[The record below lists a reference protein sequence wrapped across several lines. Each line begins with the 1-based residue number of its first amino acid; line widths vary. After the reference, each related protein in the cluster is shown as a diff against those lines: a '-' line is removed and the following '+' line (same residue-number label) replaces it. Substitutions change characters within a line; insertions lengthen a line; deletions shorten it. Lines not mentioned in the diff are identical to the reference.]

1 MIRIVVAEDQNL
13 VLGALVA
20 LLGLEADFAVVGE
33 ATDGRAALDLVRE
46 KRPDLLLAD
55 IEMPKLTGI
64 EVAQRVQRLGVPT
77 RVVMVTTFARP
88 GYVRRALDAGAG
100 GYLLKDAPAD
110 ELAAALR
117 RIHAGARI
125 IDPSLMMDA
134 CLEDDPLSDRQRQV
148 LREAGEGR
156 SASEISSSLHIAVGT
171 VRNYLSAAIGKLGAA
186 NRIEAARI
194 AREKGW
200 L

>member
-20 LLGLEADFAVVGE
+20 LLRLEEDFDIVGE
-33 ATDGRAALDLVRE
+33 ATDGRAALDLVE
-46 KRPDLLLAD
+46 ANRPDLLLAD

-64 EVAQRVQRLGVPT
+64 EVAQRVQRIGAPT

-88 GYVRRALDAGAG
+88 GYVRRALDAGVV

-110 ELAAALR
+110 ELADALR
-117 RIHAGARI
+117 RVHAGARV
-125 IDPSLMMDA
+125 IDPGLMLDA

-156 SASEISSSLHIAVGT
+156 SASEISNRLHIAVGT
-171 VRNYLSAAIGKLGAA
+171 VRNYLSAATNTDPDRAG
-186 NRIEAARI
+186 
-194 AREKGW
+194 EKTAP
-200 L
+200 